1 MGIRGRRA
9 LAACLALAFLAPP
22 RQIRAAGQDEEK
34 PRPRLVLVLSGG
46 GARGVA
52 HIGALRAIE
61 EAGLPVD
68 AIAANSMGAI
78 VGGIYATGRTA
89 KHLEQIVRSLDWA
102 ALFSGR
108 ADRRTLPVSKRRD
121 RYGELIGVSFDGTKP
136 RFPAGLVASHG
147 VNRFLIEHLAPMSY
161 AVEGDFDRLP
171 IPFRAVAT
179 DLGSGEC
186 VVLAKGDLARAVRA
200 SMSIPLFFPPV
211 DWEGRKLVDG
221 LVVNNLP
228 TDVAKAF
235 GGAVTVAID
244 IGSPDLDPEDYASS
258 LGVASQISDLLS
270 SRRSRDYY
278 AEPDLLIRPDLGKH
292 SATDYSNFDA
302 LIEAGY
308 EATQRA
314 LPEIREKLLAA
325 GVADLAARSWTEPGR
340 VLEGTKIAEVV
351 TRGNERSSEWL
362 LRRTF
367 NIPTG
372 RPFEMLRG
380 LRAFDKVEATGLL
393 ERAWMEF
400 EPAPEGLRIVLSSK
414 DAAPNRAAIGIG
426 YNEWE
431 KARGWIHLRNQNTL
445 GFGEQVAVLLAASDA
460 ETLAEATLSGDRL
473 FTAGMGYR
481 VSAYSFTDKP
491 RYFDEN
497 GDELNRAKFERQG
510 VSLALRSALERWGFV
525 EAGARFG
532 RVKTREQ
539 VGVALPEA
547 SDTVAALFAGFTVDT
562 LDELHWPSAGGR
574 FSAEGEWNLDGMG
587 GTRPFWRLRLEGRL
601 GRGFGTKAAL
611 SLEGLLGLSGEDLPG
626 YEEFRV
632 GGPTL
637 VPGYRFE
644 ELKGAQALAA
654 AVSVRYTLV
663 GSLRLVARAG
673 AGNVFANTQDIGLE
687 GVRWGV
693 GAGLYAPTRIGPVW
707 VDVGVR
713 DGGKTLVSLGLGGY

>member
-1 MGIRGRRA
+1 
-9 LAACLALAFLAPP
+9 
-22 RQIRAAGQDEEK
+22 
-34 PRPRLVLVLSGG
+34 
-46 GARGVA
+46 
-52 HIGALRAIE
+52 
-61 EAGLPVD
+61 
-68 AIAANSMGAI
+68 
-78 VGGIYATGRTA
+78 
-89 KHLEQIVRSLDWA
+89 
-102 ALFSGR
+102 
-108 ADRRTLPVSKRRD
+108 
-121 RYGELIGVSFDGTKP
+121 
-136 RFPAGLVASHG
+136 
-147 VNRFLIEHLAPMSY
+147 MSY

-179 DLGSGEC
+179 DLGNGDC

-302 LIEAGY
+302 LIKAGY
-308 EATQRA
+308 EATQQA
-314 LPEIREKLLAA
+314 LPSIREKLLAA
-325 GVADLAARSWTEPGR
+325 GVADLAARPWPQPGR

-351 TRGNERSSEWL
+351 TRGNERASEWL

-460 ETLAEATLSGDRL
+460 ESLAEATLSGDRL
-473 FTAGMGYR
+473 VVAGMGYR
-481 VSAYSFTDKP
+481 VSAHSFTDKP

-539 VGVALPEA
+539 VGVPLPEA
-547 SDTVAALFAGFTVDT
+547 KDTVAALFAAFAVDT
-562 LDELHWPSAGGR
+562 LDDLHWPSAGGR
-574 FSAEGEWNLDGMG
+574 FAAEGEWNLEGMG

-601 GRGFGTKAAL
+601 GRGFGGKAAL
-611 SLEGLLGLSGEDLPG
+611 QLDGLLGLSGEELPG
-626 YEEFRV
+626 YEEFRI

-673 AGNVFANTQDIGLE
+673 AGNVFADTDDIGVE
-687 GVRWGV
+687 DVRWGV

-707 VDVGVR
+707 LDVGVR